1 MKTKKK
7 QLFRRRRS
15 CYPNDVNS
23 NTTILSYIRTVRRL
37 IDSLIYRKIEIGT
50 WREKTNRY
58 CKRTNTF
65 CSQESY
71 RDIYVSPFVC
81 VSGSE
86 WIIVFQTLSRCS
98 HSPLSLGLK
107 IKLGNEKILATEDEK
122 LISRDDETGRKKGRK
137 GIVRSTSI
145 NFSSLLGVEPHRDKI
160 NVGTAADTRLWNN
173 RTQRVEK
180 SGRWD
185 DTTKSTCYSF
195 EQTA

>member
-1 MKTKKK
+1 MNIRLLKK
-7 QLFRRRRS
+7 LWRRRRS
-15 CYPNDVNS
+15 NS
-23 NTTILSYIRTVRRL
+23 FVAENPVIRTTL
-37 IDSLIYRKIEIGT
+37 TFEYDDSILYSNGSPTYRFANLQKNRSGT

-122 LISRDDETGRKKGRK
+122 LISRDDETGRKK
-137 GIVRSTSI
+137 
-145 NFSSLLGVEPHRDKI
+145 RD
-160 NVGTAADTRLWNN
+160 
-173 RTQRVEK
+173 RTFHV
-180 SGRWD
+180 D
-185 DTTKSTCYSF
+185 
-195 EQTA
+195 